1 MAAMDSTTISPL
13 KSALEHISMCEKHN
27 FIIDIICK
35 DCDKFICSKCAK
47 TDHIEHD
54 WDTISTAASIKR
66 RGLNEF
72 LDKIQCEYLDKIDEE
87 ILKTEKQMDDN
98 QTFCDS
104 QVSKLQKH
112 VDAIVSRIPEMQ
124 NDVENT
130 LRARVN
136 SKNAQ
141 MNETKSDLEKEKKM
155 VMDLLKFL
163 DENYKNM
170 SDFSLIDNIRD
181 MDNLLANKISDIP
194 EGKYSMKYKKGD
206 INKKVLELVMG
217 KTYTDEDDLITEID
231 KNHVSLY
238 SFILAAEYIYEGKC
252 SLL

>member
-1 MAAMDSTTISPL
+1 
-13 KSALEHISMCEKHN
+13 
-27 FIIDIICK
+27 
-35 DCDKFICSKCAK
+35 
-47 TDHIEHD
+47 
-54 WDTISTAASIKR
+54 
-66 RGLNEF
+66 
-72 LDKIQCEYLDKIDEE
+72 
-87 ILKTEKQMDDN
+87 
-98 QTFCDS
+98 
-104 QVSKLQKH
+104 
-112 VDAIVSRIPEMQ
+112 
-124 NDVENT
+124 
-130 LRARVN
+130 
-136 SKNAQ
+136 
-141 MNETKSDLEKEKKM
+141 
-155 VMDLLKFL
+155 MDLLKFL